1 MPCESIYRTKKEGLP
16 IVATPLNVRDK
27 ISYFAIFRIDSKFFS
42 LSYFLPSGVYT

>member
-1 MPCESIYRTKKEGLP
+1 MPCESIYRTKKRG
-16 IVATPLNVRDK
+16 IASSATPLNVRDK